1 MTNREKEIYQLIKKN
16 PFITQQ
22 ELADQMGITRSSVG
36 VHIRNLMSKGH
47 IKGRGYILDE
57 DDYVIVIGG
66 SNVDLVGFSK
76 DKIILEDSN
85 PGRLKTSLGG
95 VGRNIADNLGRL
107 DVKTQ
112 LLSAVGD
119 DAQGQELIETSV
131 KSGIDMR
138 HVIRS
143 KVYTTSTYLSVVD
156 HDGNMVL
163 ALSDMESIN
172 AIDINYLEEHHKEIA
187 NAKAIVIDTNLTEES
202 IAYIFDKYQN
212 IPIYVDTVSTT
223 KAMKILPYLGSIHTL
238 KPNRI
243 EAEKLLGMT
252 IQTDEDMMKAV
263 QMFLE
268 KGMKQIVVSNG
279 GEGIFYGDAYGVHK
293 IVPKPV
299 KMINANG
306 AGDAFMAGLVYG
318 FMQELALKE
327 SIEFA
332 MVMSKLTLES
342 NETISPM
349 IIREKIIDLLKGE

>member
-1 MTNREKEIYQLIKKN
+1 LTNREKEIYQLIKKN

-22 ELADQMGITRSSVG
+22 ALADQMGITRSSVG

-95 VGRNIADNLGRL
+95 VGRNIADNLARL
-107 DVKTQ
+107 DIKTQ

-119 DAQGQELIETSV
+119 DAQGQELIENSI

-156 HDGNMVL
+156 YDGNMVL
-163 ALSDMESIN
+163 ALSDMESIK
-172 AIDINYLEEHHKEIA
+172 AIDIEYLEKHHKEIS
-187 NAKAIVIDTNLTEES
+187 NAKAIVIDTNLTGES

-212 IPIYVDTVSTT
+212 MPIYVDTVSTT
-223 KAMKILPYLGSIHTL
+223 KAMKILPYLENIHTL

-252 IQTDEDMMKAV
+252 IQTEEDMRNAV
-263 QMFLE
+263 QAFLE
-268 KGMKQIVVSNG
+268 KGINQVVISNG
-279 GEGIFYGDAYGVHK
+279 GESIFYGDSHGIYK
-293 IVPKPV
+293 ILPEPV
-299 KMINANG
+299 KMMNANG

-318 FMQELALKE
+318 YMNELMLKE
-327 SIEFA
+327 AMEFA
-332 MVMSKLTLES
+332 MVMSRLTLES

-349 IIREKIIDLLKGE
+349 IIREKIIDLLEGV

>member
-1 MTNREKEIYQLIKKN
+1 MTNREKEIYQLIKEN

-22 ELADQMGITRSSVG
+22 EIADQMGITRSSVG

-57 DDYVIVIGG
+57 DDYVVVIGG

-95 VGRNIADNLGRL
+95 VGRNIADNLARL

-119 DAQGQELIETSV
+119 DAQGNELIENSV

-156 HDGNMVL
+156 YDGNMVL

-172 AIDINYLEEHHKEIA
+172 AIDIEYLEKHHKEIV
-187 NAKAIVIDTNLTEES
+187 NAKVIVMDTNLTEES
-202 IAYIFDKYQN
+202 IAYIFEKYQN
-212 IPIYVDTVSTT
+212 MPIYVDTVSTT

-238 KPNRI
+238 KPNKI

-252 IQTDEDMMKAV
+252 IQSDQDMMKAA
-263 QMFLE
+263 QRFLD
-268 KGMKQIVVSNG
+268 KGMEQIIISNG
-279 GEGIFYGDAYGVHK
+279 GDGIFYGNGQGINK
-293 IVPKPV
+293 IIPKPV

-318 FMQELALKE
+318 FIHKLSLKDA
-327 SIEFA
+327 IDFA
-332 MVMSKLTLES
+332 IVMSKLTLES
-342 NETISPM
+342 KETISPM
-349 IIREKIIDLLKGE
+349 IIREKIIDFLEGV

>member
-1 MTNREKEIYQLIKKN
+1 LTNREKEIYQLIKKN

-66 SNVDLVGFSK
+66 SNIDLVGFSK
-76 DKIILEDSN
+76 DNIILEDSN

-119 DAQGQELIETSV
+119 DAQGQELIENSV

-143 KVYTTSTYLSVVD
+143 KIFTTSTYLSVVD

-172 AIDINYLEEHHKEIA
+172 AINIDYLEKHHKEIV

-202 IAYIFDKYQN
+202 IEYIFEKYQN

-243 EAEKLLGMT
+243 EAERLLGMT
-252 IQTDEDMMKAV
+252 IQTDEDMMKAAES
-263 QMFLE
+263 FLE
-268 KGMKQIVVSNG
+268 KGMEQIVISNG
-279 GEGIFYGDAYGVHK
+279 GDGIFYGDNQGIHK
-293 IVPKPV
+293 IVPEPV
-299 KMINANG
+299 KMVNANG

-318 FMQELALKE
+318 YMHDITLKQAV
-327 SIEFA
+327 EFA
-332 MVMSKLTLES
+332 MIMSRLTLES

-349 IIREKIIDLLKGE
+349 IIREKIIDLLKGV